1 MGPSGCGKTTV
12 GSLVARL
19 YDVDAPGRVTLDGR
33 DVRSYPVAWL
43 RERMA
48 AVSQEPVLFAGT
60 IADNIAYGKP
70 VRARAVGFGRGGGG
84 DATAAPV
91 KRMDHGR
98 PRP

>member
-84 DATAAPV
+84 TPQL
-91 KRMDHGR
+91 
-98 PRP
+98 PL